1 MNRTLKRLFS
11 VLLSLC
17 LGWSI
22 LSFIPVTASAD
33 NQIEKVL
40 ATVQPGPVVL
50 MDISSA
56 VVATSTEGCTVGSV
70 TWLDQDGQPA
80 SGSFQQQTYRL
91 EIRIDAGEGY
101 SFAEELRAYLNNSGV
116 DATRDPSGKS
126 VTLVREISPAVW
138 APTVIKHPGGE
149 TVEENGWASFVATA
163 IYAESCSWI
172 LVSPDGSTVVDCAEI
187 GGSFPGASA
196 NDDGVGKIIVHN
208 IPSEMDGWQI
218 KAVFKGPGGSKTSN
232 GAYINVKADPAKSTP
247 APEPTPTPTP
257 EPTPS
262 PEVPE
267 ESTGTETHEHQFGE
281 NWLSDSESHWHE
293 CDCGEQ
299 SGKAPHSFQW
309 SVLRAATRQEPGEE
323 KGVCSVC
330 GVETTRTLEYDMG
343 GDNILTGIS
352 IGWVLAGIVL
362 IIVILVI
369 VDVVKSSRRSR
380 RRRRR

>member
-1 MNRTLKRLFS
+1 MNSAFKRMFS

-172 LVSPDGSTVVDCAEI
+172 LVSPDGSDHSSHFEALGRV
-187 GGSFPGASA
+187 S
-196 NDDGVGKIIVHN
+196 IVIYFAH
-208 IPSEMDGWQI
+208 
-218 KAVFKGPGGSKTSN
+218 
-232 GAYINVKADPAKSTP
+232 
-247 APEPTPTPTP
+247 
-257 EPTPS
+257 
-262 PEVPE
+262 
-267 ESTGTETHEHQFGE
+267 
-281 NWLSDSESHWHE
+281 
-293 CDCGEQ
+293 
-299 SGKAPHSFQW
+299 
-309 SVLRAATRQEPGEE
+309 
-323 KGVCSVC
+323 VC
-330 GVETTRTLEYDMG
+330 GGEAYLVAVAGVSMCG
-343 GDNILTGIS
+343 
-352 IGWVLAGIVL
+352 LAGDDAL
-362 IIVILVI
+362 RQFSRKCLCHRLVDI
-369 VDVVKSSRRSR
+369 ACSGHAHGLVDV
-380 RRRRR
+380 